1 MKTWSN
7 LLAASLVTLSSSA
20 AAWWADPYGYYGAY
34 GPVPPSLASDQA
46 EAINRAQ
53 AERFL
58 QAVEAQRKFAEQ
70 LSPEG
75 RERFRAPPP
84 PSGNDRSAE
93 IAAQRERIDRQIA
106 ERRAEIA
113 RQIEEQRALS
123 PGGLHPA
130 PPEIAARREEIERA
144 SEARRNEIQREID
157 EQRAATERQ
166 RAEMRAARERAHPS
180 Q

>member
-34 GPVPPSLASDQA
+34 GPVPPITSEQA
-46 EAINRAQ
+46 EAINRAE

-70 LSPEG
+70 LSPDG
-75 RERFRAPPP
+75 PERFRAPGPP
-84 PSGNDRSAE
+84 PGRDRSAE

-130 PPEIAARREEIERA
+130 SPGIAARREEIERE
-144 SEARRNEIQREID
+144 SEARRGEIQREID
-157 EQRAATERQ
+157 EHRATAEQQ
-166 RAEMRAARERAHPS
+166 RAEMRSTRERPYPP

>member
-20 AAWWADPYGYYGAY
+20 AAWWADPYGYYGGY
-34 GPVPPSLASDQA
+34 GPVPPLTDEQA
-46 EAINRAQ
+46 QAINRAQ

-58 QAVEAQRKFAEQ
+58 RAVEAQRKFAEQ

-75 RERFRAPPP
+75 PERFRAPPP
-84 PSGNDRSAE
+84 PPGHDRSAE
-93 IAAQRERIDRQIA
+93 IAAKRERIDREIA

-113 RQIEEQRALS
+113 RQIEEQRAFS
-123 PGGLHPA
+123 PGGPPPA
-130 PPEIAARREEIERA
+130 SPEIAARREEIERE
-144 SEARRNEIQREID
+144 SEARRSEIQREID

-166 RAEMRAARERAHPS
+166 RAEMRANRERPYPS

>member
-20 AAWWADPYGYYGAY
+20 AAWWADPYGYYGGY
-34 GPVPPSLASDQA
+34 GPVPPLTDEQA
-46 EAINRAQ
+46 QAINRAQ

-58 QAVEAQRKFAEQ
+58 RAVEAQRKFAEQ

-75 RERFRAPPP
+75 PERFRAPAPP
-84 PSGNDRSAE
+84 PGHDPSAE
-93 IAAQRERIDRQIA
+93 IAAQRERMDRKIA

-130 PPEIAARREEIERA
+130 SPEIAARREKFERK
-144 SEARRNEIQREID
+144 SEARRGEIQREID

-166 RAEMRAARERAHPS
+166 RAEMRATRERPYPPN
-180 Q
+180 